1 MTTGRGRSGHDVYTS
16 VKPYREKDDPL
27 SDRYAKPGAPRTQT
41 EWFLVPGS
49 YNGEP
54 GNQFQ
59 RVLGNRRKPLGT
71 TGKRREG
78 SARSVRDPAII
89 SGPGPACTSAPVPC
103 RLRVFASWASA
114 LAMHGGGLRGRGR
127 VQASS
132 SHHHG

>member
-1 MTTGRGRSGHDVYTS
+1 MSTWGT
-16 VKPYREKDDPL
+16 PL
-27 SDRYAKPGAPRTQT
+27 IQT

-59 RVLGNRRKPLGT
+59 RVLGNRREPLGT
-71 TGKRREG
+71 TGKDAKEALVP
-78 SARSVRDPAII
+78 SVTPRSSPALDPRVRQ
-89 SGPGPACTSAPVPC
+89 APVPC

-132 SHHHG
+132 GHHHGWRCISCPNQPEKFTVTTL